1 MLKQQL
7 RQRLQKQLE
16 QMNKTEYLERS
27 QELANQLYQTEEW
40 KQAGTIGLTYAR
52 FPEVA
57 TLSIMEYAYKQGKK
71 VALPRTNMKAREM
84 HFYVIQDLDQL
95 ELRPYNLYEPKEN
108 LRFYVS
114 PKELDLLIVPGLAFS
129 KDGSRL
135 GMGGGFYDR
144 YLPFFKGETVSLCFK
159 EQLIESIPVEA
170 HDMRIDLVL
179 SEKSTC

>member
-1 MLKQQL
+1 
-7 RQRLQKQLE
+7 
-16 QMNKTEYLERS
+16 MNKTEYLERS
-27 QELANQLYQTEEW
+27 QALANQLYRTKEW

-57 TLSIMEYAYKQGKK
+57 TLPIMEYAYKQGKK

-84 HFYVIQDLDQL
+84 HFYFIQNLNQL

-108 LRFYVS
+108 QSVYVS

-144 YLPFFKGETVSLCFK
+144 YLPLFKGKTVSLCFN
-159 EQLIESIPVEA
+159 EQLIESIPTEA
-170 HDMRIDLVL
+170 HDMRMDLVL
-179 SEKSTC
+179 SEKWPC

>member
-1 MLKQQL
+1 MKQQL

-27 QELANQLYQTEEW
+27 QALANQLYRTKEW

-57 TLSIMEYAYKQGKK
+57 TLPIMEYAYKQGKK

-84 HFYVIQDLDQL
+84 HFYFIQNLNQL

-108 LRFYVS
+108 QSVYVS

-144 YLPFFKGETVSLCFK
+144 YLPLFKGKTVSLCFN
-159 EQLIESIPVEA
+159 EQLIESIPTEA
-170 HDMRIDLVL
+170 HDMRMDLVL
-179 SEKSTC
+179 SEKWPC